1 MRFLITLS
9 LSIFC
14 AALNAQ
20 TFSVAN
26 DLKSDAD
33 GDGLTL
39 AQEGAYG
46 TDPNVADTDA
56 DGFSDDFEVTT
67 GYDPISPA
75 DTPDSLIVIR
85 TAVELDIYTAIG
97 GEYRIEYTDAIE
109 SDVWITAEEGIIGN
123 GDIIRRLYN
132 TRDYSDRFY
141 RAIRTDQ

>member
-20 TFSVAN
+20 TSP
-26 DLKSDAD
+26 
-33 GDGLTL
+33 
-39 AQEGAYG
+39 
-46 TDPNVADTDA
+46 PNWELY
-56 DGFSDDFEVTT
+56 DDFSGSTIDTGKWETT
-67 GYDPISPA
+67 YWEGGQAPLISNGQ
-75 DTPDSLIVIR
+75 LKL
-85 TAVELDIYTAIG
+85 ENGGGNG

>member
-1 MRFLITLS
+1 DS
-9 LSIFC
+9 L
-14 AALNAQ
+14 N
-20 TFSVAN
+20 
-26 DLKSDAD
+26 DAD
-33 GDGLTL
+33 EINTYFTNPNL
-39 AQEGAYG
+39 A
-46 TDPNVADTDA
+46 DSDA
-56 DGFSDDFEVTT
+56 DGFSDDFEVNT
-67 GYDPISPA
+67 GYDPTSPA